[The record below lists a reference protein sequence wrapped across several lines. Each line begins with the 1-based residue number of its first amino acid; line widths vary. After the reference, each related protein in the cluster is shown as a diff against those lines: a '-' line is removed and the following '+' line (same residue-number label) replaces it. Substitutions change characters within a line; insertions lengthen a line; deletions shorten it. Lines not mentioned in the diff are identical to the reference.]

1 LNNYLFRI
9 NQNSGPPS
17 SVGELAERTGKNK
30 NMAKQIIY
38 NEEARNALKAG
49 VDKLANAV
57 KVTLGPKGRNVVIE
71 KGFGSPVITKDGVTV
86 AKEIELEDKVENM
99 GAEMIKEVAS
109 KANDMAGDGTTT
121 ATVLAQA
128 MIKEGLKLVSAGV
141 SPIEIRE
148 GIEKKVAQIVKKL
161 KEMSKIISTK
171 EELAQVASIS
181 ANNKEI
187 GEKIAEAMDKVG
199 KNGVVTVEEGQSFG
213 VEVEVVEGMQFD
225 KGYVSPYMITNSE
238 TMKAEMNEPL
248 ILITDKKISSIQE
261 ILPLLEKVVQSGKKD
276 IVIIADEI
284 EGEALTTFVL
294 NKLRGTFNVLGI
306 KAPGFGDRRKAM
318 LEDIATLTG
327 AKLISEEIGLKLE
340 NTEIED
346 LGQARKV
353 IASKDNTTIVDGKGS
368 EKNIKS
374 RVDQIYKEI
383 ELSDSD
389 FDREKLQERLA
400 KLTGGVAVI
409 KVGAATETEM
419 KEKKDRIEDA
429 LNATRA
435 AQEEGVVPGGGLA
448 LALAGNAFEEL
459 TDKKEDKAGVRIVD
473 SAILEPIRQIAQN
486 AGKDGS
492 LVLFNIIEEH
502 KKGNTNI
509 GYNAATDKFENMVEA
524 GIIDPTKVVRS
535 ALENSASAAIMF
547 LTVETVIVDK
557 PENKDNCSCGGG
569 SHMGGM
575 PGMGGMM

>member
-1 LNNYLFRI
+1 
-9 NQNSGPPS
+9 
-17 SVGELAERTGKNK
+17 
-30 NMAKQIIY
+30 MAKQIIY
-38 NEEARNALKAG
+38 SEEARNALKRG

-71 KGFGSPVITKDGVTV
+71 KGYGAPIITKDGVSV
-86 AKEIELEDKVENM
+86 AKEVELEDKIENI

-148 GIEKKVAQIVKKL
+148 GIEKKVADMVKNL
-161 KEMSKIISTK
+161 KEMSKTINTK

-181 ANNKEI
+181 ANDKEI

-199 KNGVVTVEEGQSFG
+199 QNGVVTVEEGQSFG
-213 VEVEVVEGMQFD
+213 LEVEVVEGMQFD

-238 TMKAEMNEPL
+238 NMKAEFSDPY

-276 IVIIADEI
+276 IVIIAEEI

-318 LEDIATLTG
+318 LEDIAVLTG
-327 AKLISEEIGLKLE
+327 AKVISEEVGLKLE
-340 NTEIED
+340 NTELED

-368 EKNIKS
+368 EVDIKN
-374 RVDQIYKEI
+374 RVDQIYKEM
-383 ELSDSD
+383 ELSDSN
-389 FDREKLQERLA
+389 FDKEKLQERLA
-400 KLTGGVAVI
+400 KLTGGVAVL

-448 LALAGNAFEEL
+448 LALAGNAFAEINNNKK
-459 TDKKEDKAGVRIVD
+459 TDKPGVAIVD
-473 SAILEPIRQIAQN
+473 EAILEPIKQIAQN

-492 LVLFNIIEEH
+492 LILFNIMNEH
-502 KKGNTNI
+502 KNGHTGF
-509 GYNAATDKFENMVEA
+509 GYNAANDKFEDMVSA

-535 ALENSASAAIMF
+535 ALENAASAAIMF
-547 LTVETVIVDK
+547 LTVETVIADK
-557 PENKDNCSCGGG
+557 PSDKDSCSCSSGHNLG
-569 SHMGGM
+569 GGM
-575 PGMGGMM
+575 PGMGMM

>member
-1 LNNYLFRI
+1 
-9 NQNSGPPS
+9 
-17 SVGELAERTGKNK
+17 
-30 NMAKQIIY
+30 MAKQIVY
-38 NEEARNALKAG
+38 SEEARGALKRG
-49 VDKLANAV
+49 VDKLADAV

-86 AKEIELEDKVENM
+86 AKEIELEDKIENI

-109 KANDMAGDGTTT
+109 KANDTAGDGTTT

-128 MIKEGLKLVSAGV
+128 MIKEGLKLVSVGV
-141 SPIEIRE
+141 SPVEIRE
-148 GIEKKVAQIVKKL
+148 GIEKKVNSIVKKL
-161 KEMSKIISTK
+161 KEMSKTIETK

-225 KGYVSPYMITNSE
+225 KGYVSPYMITNTE
-238 TMKAEMNEPL
+238 NMKAEMNDPL
-248 ILITDKKISSIQE
+248 ILVTDKKIASIQE

-276 IVIIADEI
+276 IVIIADEV

-294 NKLRGTFNVLGI
+294 NKLRGTFSVLGI

-318 LEDIATLTG
+318 LEDIAVLTG
-327 AKLISEEIGLKLE
+327 AKVISEEVGLKLE
-340 NTEIED
+340 NVELDD

-353 IASKDNTTIVDGKGS
+353 IASKDNTTIVDGRGDEDKI
-368 EKNIKS
+368 KN
-374 RVDQIYKEI
+374 RVKQIEKEI
-383 ELSDSD
+383 EISESD

-448 LALAGNAFEEL
+448 LALAGGAFEEL
-459 TDKKEDKAGVRIVD
+459 TDKKADKAGVTIVD
-473 SAILEPIRQIAQN
+473 NAILEPIKQIAKN

-509 GYNAATDKFENMVEA
+509 GYNAATDKFEDMVSS
-524 GIIDPTKVVRS
+524 GIVDPTKVVRS

-547 LTVETVIVDK
+547 LTVETVIANK
-557 PENKDNCSCGGG
+557 PESKDGCSCG
-569 SHMGGM
+569 SSHNHMGGM

>member
-1 LNNYLFRI
+1 
-9 NQNSGPPS
+9 
-17 SVGELAERTGKNK
+17 
-30 NMAKQIIY
+30 MAKQIIY
-38 NEEARNALKAG
+38 NEEARNALKRG
-49 VDKLANAV
+49 VDKLADAV

-71 KGFGSPVITKDGVTV
+71 KSYGAPIITKDGVTV
-86 AKEIELEDKVENM
+86 AKEIELENKIENI

-148 GIEKKVAQIVKKL
+148 GMEKKVNSMVKKM

-213 VEVEVVEGMQFD
+213 LEVEVVEGMQFD
-225 KGYVSPYMITNSE
+225 KGYVSPYMITNSDS
-238 TMKAEMNEPL
+238 MKAELSDPY

-261 ILPLLEKVVQSGKKD
+261 ILPLLEKVIQSGKKD
-276 IVIIADEI
+276 MVIIADEI

-318 LEDIATLTG
+318 LEDIAVLTG
-327 AKLISEEIGLKLE
+327 TKVISEELGLKLE

-353 IASKDNTTIVDGKGS
+353 IASKDNTTIVDGKGD
-368 EKNIKS
+368 EKDIKN
-374 RVDQIYKEI
+374 RVAQISKEM

-389 FDREKLQERLA
+389 FDKEKFQERLA
-400 KLTGGVAVI
+400 KLTGGVAVL

-448 LALAGNAFEEL
+448 LALAGDAFLE
-459 TDKKEDKAGVRIVD
+459 ID
-473 SAILEPIRQIAQN
+473 SKSKNPGTAIIDGAILEPIKQIAQN

-492 LVLFNIIEEH
+492 LVLFNIISEH
-502 KKGNTNI
+502 QKGNKGI
-509 GYNAATDKFENMVEA
+509 GYNAATDKFEDMVA
-524 GIIDPTKVVRS
+524 SGIIDPTKVVRS
-535 ALENSASAAIMF
+535 ALENAASAAIMF
-547 LTVETVIVDK
+547 LTVETVITDK
-557 PENKDNCSCGGG
+557 PDEKGSCGSCSG
-569 SHMGGM
+569 GGM
-575 PGMGGMM
+575 PGMGGGMPGMGMM